1 MFLITYREQAGGVC
15 GGKEIR
21 IGAAIEIVIEFVSC
35 LFHAHAHDGDRDD
48 DDDSD
53 RSVAKWAR
61 EAILTELTH

>member
-1 MFLITYREQAGGVC
+1 MFLITYREQAGVC

-35 LFHAHAHDGDRDD
+35 LFHAHARAHDADDD
-48 DDDSD
+48 DDDSE

>member
-1 MFLITYREQAGGVC
+1 MFLITYREQAEVC

-35 LFHAHAHDGDRDD
+35 LFHAHARTHDGDD

-61 EAILTELTH
+61 EAILTESTH

>member
-1 MFLITYREQAGGVC
+1 MC

-35 LFHAHAHDGDRDD
+35 LFDAHARAHDGD
-48 DDDSD
+48 DDDSE